1 MEVDHNMSE
10 TLQYTVEEI
19 AVIDGMI
26 GMIYPRIA
34 EDRLQKS
41 FWILHEHLQTGVIN
55 EIDLQRI
62 ESALAFLDP
71 GGCTTSHKEDYR
83 GLTSLRLKTQAT
95 HSSLAKSASCGSLW
109 VYMLPISS
117 ELS

>member
-10 TLQYTVEEI
+10 QLQYTAEEI

-34 EDRLQKS
+34 EGKLQKS

-83 GLTSLRLKTQAT
+83 GLTSLRLKTQAMMYGR
-95 HSSLAKSASCGSLW
+95 A
-109 VYMLPISS
+109 V
-117 ELS
+117 